1 MASLLCPWDAPQF
14 IIFSDNIPRLFFY
27 SHIPAMVVAILIG
40 LFVYAKSGKSRT
52 GKMLLALTSLFFL
65 WGLFDLI
72 LWATNKPGDVLFFW
86 SLQIFA
92 EILIFSFGV
101 FFTYYFVNGERPMPF
116 KYTLGFVVLLGP
128 AIALLATQYNLVGV
142 SLATCTAIEG
152 FVASYYSYFI
162 EIVCVIAVV
171 GILVR
176 AHIGASSQEA
186 RRQIRAFGFGITL
199 FLGVFLWGNVL
210 GSLTD
215 NWALAQAGL
224 IGMPVFVAFL
234 AYLIVRFKTFNIR
247 LLGAQVL
254 VYALAFLVVSMLFIR
269 TIENVRIVTL
279 FTLALIV
286 LIGTALIKSVR
297 NEVKQRERLEVLAKQ
312 LESSKWRLE
321 ETNLKLEDANTKLE
335 SLDKLK
341 TEFLSLAAH
350 QLRSPLTAI
359 RGYASMLLDGSFGA
373 VEGKQKEA
381 VDRVFESATHL
392 SKVVEDLLNVSK
404 IEAGGMKYEMA
415 HFDMEKPVKDI
426 TAELSI
432 TAEKKGL
439 ALTFET
445 DNAGPYTVNG
455 DMEKIRQVVVN
466 IIDNAIKYTE
476 RGSVTVKLSKDA
488 ARNMVAVAVK
498 DTGMGISPEE
508 KGRLFDKFSRGAGG
522 KTNTTGSGLGLYLAK
537 QIAEAHGGRV
547 TIDSEGVGRG
557 STFTIELQAA

>member
-1 MASLLCPWDAPQF
+1 MQIPLCPWDAPQF
-14 IIFSDNIPRLFFY
+14 IIVSDNIPKLFFY
-27 SHIPAMVVAILIG
+27 SHVPAMVIAILIG
-40 LFVYAKSGKSRT
+40 LFVYAKSGKSKVGRI
-52 GKMLLALTSLFFL
+52 LLTLTSLFFL

-92 EILIFSFGV
+92 EILIFCFGV
-101 FFTYYFVNGERPMPF
+101 FLTYFFVNGERAMPF
-116 KYTLGFVVLLGP
+116 KYILGFLALFLPVVALLG
-128 AIALLATQYNLVGV
+128 TRYNLAGV
-142 SLATCTAIEG
+142 SLETCTAIEG

-162 EIVCVIAVV
+162 EIVCVVTIIS
-171 GILVR
+171 ILIR
-176 AHIGASSQEA
+176 AYRRASQEA

-199 FLGVFLWGNVL
+199 FLAVFLWGNVL

-215 NWALAQAGL
+215 NWALAQADL
-224 IGMPVFVAFL
+224 IGMPIFVAFL

-254 VYALAFLVVSMLFIR
+254 VYALAFLVVSILFIR
-269 TIENVRIVTL
+269 TIQNVRIVTV

-297 NEVKQRERLEVLAKQ
+297 NEVKQRERLEILTKQ

-321 ETNLKLEDANTKLE
+321 ESNLKLEVANTKLE

-359 RGYASMLLDGSFGA
+359 RGYTSMLLDGSFGG
-373 VEGKQKEA
+373 VEVKQKEA
-381 VDRVFESATHL
+381 INRVFESATHL

-415 HFDMEKPVKDI
+415 VFDMEKPVKDI
-426 TAELSI
+426 ANDLSI
-432 TAEKKGL
+432 TAQKKGL
-439 ALTFET
+439 TLSFST
-445 DNAGPYTVNG
+445 DNTAPYTING
-455 DMEKIRQVVVN
+455 DLEKVRQVVLNV
-466 IIDNAIKYTE
+466 IDNAIKYTE
-476 RGSVTVKLSKDA
+476 KGSITVNLSKDVSHGMI
-488 ARNMVAVAVK
+488 RVAVT

-508 KGRLFDKFSRGAGG
+508 KQRLFQKFSRGAGG
-522 KTNTTGSGLGLYLAK
+522 KINTTGSGLGLYLAK
-537 QIAEAHGGRV
+537 QIAEAHGGEV
-547 TIDSEGVGRG
+547 IIDSPGVGLG
-557 STFTIELQAA
+557 STFTIELKAA